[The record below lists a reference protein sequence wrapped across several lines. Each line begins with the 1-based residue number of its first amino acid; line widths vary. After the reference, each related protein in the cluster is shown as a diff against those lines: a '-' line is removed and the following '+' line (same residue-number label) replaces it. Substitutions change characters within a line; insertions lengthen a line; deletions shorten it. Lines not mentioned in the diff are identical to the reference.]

1 MIRARFIPHRL
12 RGLLD
17 WPYRLGVSPDQL
29 STWAHSTAPV
39 TAAGFMDVRDRH
51 PSLLAVER
59 LVEEINRQTIG
70 KESALLVCV
79 QAGFDLSS
87 FGIHVT
93 ARQDWAAKARGFLPE
108 AMPRRNDALKQPS
121 AARTWVDNEYE
132 EQA

>member
-12 RGLLD
+12 CGLLD

-29 STWAHSTAPV
+29 STWAHSTAPA

-51 PSLLAVER
+51 PSLLAAER
-59 LVEEINRQTIG
+59 LVEKTNRQTIA

-87 FGIHVT
+87 FGIHMT
-93 ARQDWAAKARGFLPE
+93 AGQDWAAKARGFLPFQ
-108 AMPRRNDALKQPS
+108 RRCRAGHAALKQPF
-121 AARTWVDNEYE
+121 AARTWVNDEYE
-132 EQA
+132 E